1 MISNWVNKFYGLF
14 FKKRPS
20 SWLNRFLEWSFQ
32 RTANKQNRNK
42 K

>member
-1 MISNWVNKFYGLF
+1 MFKLQQWWSEIWNKFF
-14 FKKRPS
+14 
-20 SWLNRFLEWSFQ
+20 EWSFQ